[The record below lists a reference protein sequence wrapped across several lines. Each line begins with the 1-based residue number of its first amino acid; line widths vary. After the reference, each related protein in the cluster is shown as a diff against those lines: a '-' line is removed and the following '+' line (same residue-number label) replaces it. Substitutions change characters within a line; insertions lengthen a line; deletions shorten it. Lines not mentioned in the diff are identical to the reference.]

1 MSKSLTK
8 SIIIGSDHAGFLVK
22 EKIKI
27 FLKKAN
33 IKLLD
38 IGTFSEERV
47 DYPDYGKKLALAVKN
62 KTVFGIL
69 ICGSG
74 IGVSIAANRIKKI
87 RAAVCYNK
95 KSASLARKH
104 NNANVLCL
112 GARLIDFKN
121 IKTFEHF
128 DLMFL
133 SFDEEK
139 ELKFVEKVKAIKL

>member
-22 EKIKI
+22 EKIKA

-69 ICGSG
+69 VCGSG

-121 IKTFEHF
+121 IKTIVNTFISTKFEKGRH
-128 DLMFL
+128 LTR
-133 SFDEEK
+133 
-139 ELKFVEKVKAIKL
+139 VKKLDK

>member
-1 MSKSLTK
+1 VSKSLTK

-22 EKIKI
+22 EKIKV

-33 IKLLD
+33 IKSLD

-47 DYPDYGKKLALAVKN
+47 DYPDYGKKLALAVIN
-62 KTVFGIL
+62 KSIFGIL
-69 ICGSG
+69 VCGSG

-121 IKTFEHF
+121 IKTIVNTFISTKFEKGRH
-128 DLMFL
+128 LTR
-133 SFDEEK
+133 
-139 ELKFVEKVKAIKL
+139 VKKLDK

>member
-22 EKIKI
+22 EKIKA

-121 IKTFEHF
+121 IKTIVNTFISTKFEKGRH
-128 DLMFL
+128 LTR
-133 SFDEEK
+133 
-139 ELKFVEKVKAIKL
+139 VKKLDK

>member
-22 EKIKI
+22 EKIKV
-27 FLKKAN
+27 FLNKSN

-47 DYPDYGKKLALAVKN
+47 DYPDYAKKLALAVKN

-104 NNANVLCL
+104 NNANVLCI

-121 IKTFEHF
+121 IKTIVNTFISTKFEKGRH
-128 DLMFL
+128 LTR
-133 SFDEEK
+133 
-139 ELKFVEKVKAIKL
+139 VKKLDK

>member
-8 SIIIGSDHAGFLVK
+8 SIIVGSDHAGFLVK
-22 EKIKI
+22 EKIKA

-47 DYPDYGKKLALAVKN
+47 DYPDYAKKLALVVK
-62 KTVFGIL
+62 KKSLFGIL
-69 ICGSG
+69 VCGSG

-121 IKTFEHF
+121 IKLIVNSFISTKFEKGRH
-128 DLMFL
+128 LNR
-133 SFDEEK
+133 
-139 ELKFVEKVKAIKL
+139 VRKLDK

>member
-1 MSKSLTK
+1 VSKSLTK

-27 FLKKAN
+27 FLKKVN

-47 DYPDYGKKLALAVKN
+47 DYPDYAKKLALAVKN

-121 IKTFEHF
+121 IKTIVNTFISTKFEKGRH
-128 DLMFL
+128 LTR
-133 SFDEEK
+133 
-139 ELKFVEKVKAIKL
+139 VKKLDK

>member
-47 DYPDYGKKLALAVKN
+47 DYPDYGKN
-62 KTVFGIL
+62 
-69 ICGSG
+69 
-74 IGVSIAANRIKKI
+74 
-87 RAAVCYNK
+87 
-95 KSASLARKH
+95 
-104 NNANVLCL
+104 
-112 GARLIDFKN
+112 
-121 IKTFEHF
+121 
-128 DLMFL
+128 
-133 SFDEEK
+133 
-139 ELKFVEKVKAIKL
+139 

>member
-1 MSKSLTK
+1 VSKSLTK

-62 KTVFGIL
+62 KCI
-69 ICGSG
+69 
-74 IGVSIAANRIKKI
+74 VSWR
-87 RAAVCYNK
+87 
-95 KSASLARKH
+95 
-104 NNANVLCL
+104 
-112 GARLIDFKN
+112 
-121 IKTFEHF
+121 
-128 DLMFL
+128 
-133 SFDEEK
+133 
-139 ELKFVEKVKAIKL
+139 